1 MWIRRQITRSLRG
14 MSGKRRNANAK
25 VTHNPVWYTGSYGRA
40 TGARQPSPVPH
51 KTALVLPSVDEVVHD
66 HEHPSYEDD
75 ADPVPRSAVA
85 QRIYPEENQ
94 HNSQHEKRC
103 QELILFLWLRHVSP
117 SKLVDKHNFIAEDLM
132 EESTSAGVSS
142 LSRAQKVDLA
152 VWAKGIT
159 PLRRAVTIYGDLV
172 ANAELDV
179 LEAREREARLS
190 GAKTTELREI
200 VSQREE
206 TAQRLADT
214 ALDVVFES
222 CTADALKQSSAAA
235 KEAGLEG
242 TSLVSAVMANQIV
255 EPAGMTAELLDQIAE
270 TLPGQYAKLMAMWK
284 QVNEDSGLNLP
295 F

>member
-1 MWIRRQITRSLRG
+1 
-14 MSGKRRNANAK
+14 
-25 VTHNPVWYTGSYGRA
+25 
-40 TGARQPSPVPH
+40 
-51 KTALVLPSVDEVVHD
+51 
-66 HEHPSYEDD
+66 
-75 ADPVPRSAVA
+75 
-85 QRIYPEENQ
+85 
-94 HNSQHEKRC
+94 
-103 QELILFLWLRHVSP
+103 
-117 SKLVDKHNFIAEDLM
+117 VDKHNFIAEDLM